1 MQLIRAATRAGRS
14 LSARL
19 ALYMAVALIPIGLL
33 MVLQMR
39 ELQGE
44 ARRRSEAALAG
55 EVMETLRDELRTLVQ
70 AQGVVRALSQL
81 PPEILT
87 DDAACARIVTSIF
100 QSGDEYAAAAFIPA
114 NGRTACTSTG
124 KPLDLSDSANFTEMM
139 AAEGFAMVPN
149 QRGSMS
155 GLAILAV
162 SHVVRDAAG
171 AKIGVVVVSV
181 PYSALIRMTR
191 SGQDDARDAFI
202 VVYDADGDILTAIS
216 DQDDV
221 RALLPRDR
229 ALLTLQP
236 ERATAFTA
244 VAEDGIS
251 RTYAAVTMVPDGLFA
266 LGTWKS
272 VNRARA
278 IPWDGIGAIPLVV
291 AMWIG
296 SLIVAILAGEL
307 LVARH
312 VRSLRRSVADFA
324 GGNRRVTEVDMTGA
338 PGELLELADSY
349 ATMVDTIL
357 QDEAELED
365 MVHQKEVLL
374 REVHHRVKNNL
385 QLIASIMNMQIRQAR
400 TPEARDLMKG
410 LHDRVMS
417 LATVH
422 RGLYQTSGLTDVRA
436 NELMDDILRQL
447 VRMAAAPGRQFA
459 LDLQLEPIRLTP
471 DQAVPLAL
479 FLTEAVTNALK
490 YSQTVPTGSV
500 GLAVALHRLDAG
512 SVELIVSNPAA
523 PLSGAA
529 EDGRTGLGSQLLRAF
544 AMQLGGTLTTGLDE
558 GADGVGKYRV
568 TLSFPLR
575 ALDEG
580 EARHPADE
588 AADEDGTGDSEA

>member
-1 MQLIRAATRAGRS
+1 MQIFRAVTRASRT

-19 ALYMAVALIPIGLL
+19 ALYMAVALIPIGIL

-55 EVMETLRDELRTLVQ
+55 EVMETLRAEVRILMR
-70 AQGVVRALSQL
+70 AQGVVRGLSLL
-81 PPEILT
+81 PLETLM
-87 DDAACARIVTSIF
+87 DDAACGRIMADIAHENP
-100 QSGDEYAAAAFIPA
+100 DYAAAAFVPA
-114 NGRTACTSTG
+114 DGVSHCTSTG
-124 KPLDLSDSANFTEMM
+124 KTMIAKDSPTFARRML
-139 AAEGFAMVPN
+139 ADSFAMFPS
-149 QRGSMS
+149 RRSALT
-155 GLAILAV
+155 GLAVLTI
-162 SHVVRDAAG
+162 SHVVRGATG
-171 AKIGVVVVSV
+171 AKVGYVGVSV
-181 PYSALIRMTR
+181 PYSQLIKMTR
-191 SGQDDARDAFI
+191 AGQDDENDAFV
-202 VVYDADGDILTAIS
+202 VVYDAAGDILTAIQ

-229 ALLTLQP
+229 ELLSLRP
-236 ERATAFTA
+236 DKAMAFTA
-244 VAEDGIS
+244 VAEDGTL
-251 RTYAAVTMVPDGLFA
+251 RTYAAVSMVPGELFA
-266 LGTWKS
+266 LGTWETGG
-272 VNRARA
+272 RIGAAR
-278 IPWDGIGAIPLVV
+278 WDRISAIPLVI

-296 SLIVAILAGEL
+296 SLVVAMLAGEL

-338 PGELLELADSY
+338 PRELKELADSY
-349 ATMVDTIL
+349 GVMVDTIL
-357 QDEAELED
+357 QDEAEMED

-385 QLIASIMNMQIRQAR
+385 QLIASIMNMQIRHAR
-400 TPEARDLMKG
+400 TSEARDLMKS
-410 LHDRVMS
+410 LQDRVMS

-490 YSQTVPTGSV
+490 YSPTATGSV
-500 GLAVALHRLDAG
+500 GLSVALRQVDAG
-512 SVELIVSNPAA
+512 RVELMIANPAGPTVA
-523 PLSGAA
+523 DAA
-529 EDGRTGLGSQLLRAF
+529 DDGRTGLGSELLRAF
-544 AMQLGGTLTTGLDE
+544 AMQLGGTLTMGLD
-558 GADGVGKYRV
+558 GGQYRV
-568 TLSFPLR
+568 ALNFPLR
-575 ALDEG
+575 ALDEA
-580 EARHPADE
+580 EARHPGALTPE
-588 AADEDGTGDSEA
+588 EV